1 VSDFV
6 VDPSEHLGLAWKA
19 ARKYGQHKHLEDTA
33 ALAMVHIVRA
43 AKDYDPSRG
52 RFSTFAMRYAR
63 TAIWQDYRRRTC
75 KSWDERRTVAYT
87 DLVDKNQGADQSACP
102 VDAASE
108 HNKTLDRVATIMA
121 MLPDTEAKALR
132 EWMDERNRK
141 SDGTPYKDW
150 RKAKAVCIIK
160 QAVASIEDLDAISE
174 QIGGG
179 LPRSVEDAYT
189 PEEAWVNAVEDRAVE
204 YLANTPWQTI
214 NGIRDGM
221 GRAGLRRVPLNR
233 ELRHIVE
240 LLVDRGVL
248 LRRPGMSPMRA
259 VYAVKGGG
267 IHAIR

>member
-87 DLVDKNQGADQSACP
+87 DLVDKNQGATDDICP

-132 EWMDERNRK
+132 DWMDERNRK

-160 QAVASIEDLDAISE
+160 QAVASIEELDAVSE
-174 QIGGG
+174 RIGGG
-179 LPRSVEDAYT
+179 PPRSIADAYT
-189 PEEAWVNAVEDRAVE
+189 PDEAAINTIEDRVVE
-204 YLANTPWQTI
+204 YLSETPWQTI
-214 NGIRDGM
+214 NVICKEMSRS
-221 GRAGLRRVPLNR
+221 GLARRPLNK

-267 IHAIR
+267 IHV